1 MINVGLTGG
10 IACGKSTVA
19 QMLVR
24 HGAYLID
31 LDRIAHEIEEP
42 EKPAWKKI
50 IEVFGFEIIKESKEI
65 DRGKLAKIVFTDNKK
80 LKALNDIVHPY
91 VLEEW
96 QKRLKDIRNKDEHAI
111 VLSDIPLLF
120 EEKMEDLFDLTLL
133 VLISPEEQINRLMAR
148 DCLSHDD
155 AQLRLASQMPINEK
169 IKLADI
175 IIDNKGVVKETE
187 KKVEEV
193 WQKLRKIEKK

>member
-50 IEVFGFEIIKESKEI
+50 KQIFGSYILKANKEI
-65 DRGKLAKIVFTDNKK
+65 DRDKLAKIVFADSKK

-96 QKRLKDIRNKDEHAI
+96 QERLKDIRNKDEHAI

-133 VLISPEEQINRLMAR
+133 VIISPDEQISRLMTR
-148 DCLSHDD
+148 DCMTHDD
-155 AQLRLASQMPINEK
+155 AQLRLSSQMPINEK
-169 IKLADI
+169 MKLADI
-175 IIDNKGVVKETE
+175 IIDNQGEVKETE
-187 KKVEEV
+187 KKVEDV
-193 WQKLRKIEKK
+193 WRKLKQME

>member
-31 LDRIAHEIEEP
+31 LDRLTHEIEEP

-50 IEVFGFEIIKESKEI
+50 TQLFGSDILKTNKEI
-65 DRGKLAKIVFTDNKK
+65 DRGKLAKIVFADSKK

-96 QKRLKDIRNKDEHAI
+96 QKRLKDI
-111 VLSDIPLLF
+111 
-120 EEKMEDLFDLTLL
+120 EKRMST
-133 VLISPEEQINRLMAR
+133 R
-148 DCLSHDD
+148 
-155 AQLRLASQMPINEK
+155 
-169 IKLADI
+169 
-175 IIDNKGVVKETE
+175 
-187 KKVEEV
+187 
-193 WQKLRKIEKK
+193 